1 MNGKILIALRSW
13 VILCLCG
20 FSLFMIFA
28 APYEL
33 YAVAQVQKW
42 EKVPARALYVG
53 WRRGS
58 GEMSRAHFPYLV
70 IEDQQTRKKI
80 EIMDIRPGD
89 LPFSTTV
96 ANATVYDSRQAELT
110 AFAHQRD
117 IMAYRSPDGERYYLE
132 AGSPGFMLSIF
143 MLSVGWLVGLI
154 FFARLGRR
162 TLSQPE

>member
-53 WRRGS
+53 
-58 GEMSRAHFPYLV
+58 
-70 IEDQQTRKKI
+70 
-80 EIMDIRPGD
+80 
-89 LPFSTTV
+89 
-96 ANATVYDSRQAELT
+96 
-110 AFAHQRD
+110 
-117 IMAYRSPDGERYYLE
+117 
-132 AGSPGFMLSIF
+132 
-143 MLSVGWLVGLI
+143 
-154 FFARLGRR
+154 
-162 TLSQPE
+162 